1 MNTGHPL
8 QTALPPPPFAMFP
21 PLSERPWEVA
31 HPDFRAPHPLE
42 RRRRGGSPD
51 SEPLKAAT
59 PRRLKETEGEQNGER
74 KALQFLGNPR
84 DILLHPKPS
93 L

>member
-1 MNTGHPL
+1 MNIGHPL
-8 QTALPPPPFAMFP
+8 QAVLPPPPFAMFP
-21 PLSERPWEVA
+21 PLSERPREVA
-31 HPDFRAPHPLE
+31 HPDFRTPHEE
-42 RRRRGGSPD
+42 RRQ
-51 SEPLKAAT
+51 
-59 PRRLKETEGEQNGER
+59 PRLQAFEGCNAQETEGEQNGER